1 MKLFDIWQFVSESI
15 PFVEVLLHIAIDNL
29 KFSNSNSSVIRKVKP
44 MAGQDE
50 KCKKICNSKTLT
62 LVRIFATYGVS
73 GLYCL
78 FIITFF
84 TIPLFV

>member
-29 KFSNSNSSVIRKVKP
+29 KLNDSNSSAIKRVKP

-50 KCKKICNSKTLT
+50 KCKKNWNSKTLT
-62 LVRIFATYGVS
+62 FVRIFATYGVS

-78 FIITFF
+78 FIIIFF
-84 TIPLFV
+84 TVPLFV